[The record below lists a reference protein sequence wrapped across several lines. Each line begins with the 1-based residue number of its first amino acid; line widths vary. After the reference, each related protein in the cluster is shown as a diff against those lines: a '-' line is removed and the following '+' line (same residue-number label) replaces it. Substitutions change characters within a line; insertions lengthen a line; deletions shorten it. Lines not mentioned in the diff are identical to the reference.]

1 MSAGGVFKVIAADNY
16 RWYNTFYVEELE
28 ESSDYDELIEEM
40 YDPYDEVPELE
51 DDLEVKLENYLED
64 KLEDE

>member
-1 MSAGGVFKVIAADNY
+1 MIAADNY

-28 ESSDYDELIEEM
+28 ESSDYDELTEEM
-40 YDPYDEVPELE
+40 YEHDEFPELE
-51 DDLEVKLENYLED
+51 DDLEDKLEDRLED